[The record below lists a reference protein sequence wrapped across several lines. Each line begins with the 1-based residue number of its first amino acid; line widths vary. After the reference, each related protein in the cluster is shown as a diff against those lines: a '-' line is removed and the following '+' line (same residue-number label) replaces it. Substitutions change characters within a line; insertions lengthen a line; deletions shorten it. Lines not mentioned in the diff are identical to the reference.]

1 MEGDKI
7 EAKFLCPMCGKDYTI
22 SSNSTIEQG
31 DIVKCSK
38 CKNFYV
44 LSEEYNAKEMG
55 RKQHQS

>member
-1 MEGDKI
+1 MVGDKI

-44 LSEEYNAKEMG
+44 LREEEYVKEVD